1 MEEEPCQVGAAV
13 SVQGAVRPSESAAFV
28 GMDLNA
34 VAEIADEGRVEAIAL
49 GC

>member
-13 SVQGAVRPSESAAFV
+13 DEWGVVKPSESAAFV
-28 GMDLNA
+28 GTDSS
-34 VAEIADEGRVEAIAL
+34 VAAAIADEGRVEAIAL

>member
-13 SVQGAVRPSESAAFV
+13 DDRGVVKLSESAAVV
-28 GMDLNA
+28 GKDLSVVA
-34 VAEIADEGRVEAIAL
+34 VIVDEGRVEAIAL